1 MKKLSALFLVL
12 LAVIFSAST
21 AFAGSADA
29 RTANYG
35 QGISAVQGL
44 GDLSSGNTAEV
55 DSSGN
60 VYTRSGTATVVSST
74 GTTLSTGTALVTG
87 AADVETITISGP
99 ATAAGDYILV
109 YDALTATGTPKFE
122 ISVGTAKDTNSI
134 PAAGAHFS
142 TGVFAVSN
150 ATPVFVSV
158 VYH

>member
-35 QGISAVQGL
+35 QGISAVNGF

-60 VYTRSGTATVVSST
+60 VYTRSGTSTVVSST
-74 GTTLSTGTALVTG
+74 GDTLKAGTLLVTG
-87 AADVETITISGP
+87 AANIETITISGP
-99 ATAAGDYILV
+99 ATAAGDYILI

-122 ISVGTAKDTNSI
+122 ITTGKAKNTITID
-134 PAAGAHFS
+134 AKGASFS
-142 TGVFAVSN
+142 TGVFADSN
-150 ATPVFVSV
+150 AAEVFGSV